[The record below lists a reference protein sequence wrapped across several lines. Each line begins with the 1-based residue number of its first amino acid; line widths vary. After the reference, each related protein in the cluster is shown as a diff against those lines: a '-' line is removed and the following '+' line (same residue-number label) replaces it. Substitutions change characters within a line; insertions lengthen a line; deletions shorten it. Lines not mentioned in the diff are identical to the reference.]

1 MAALLARLGLATQQ
15 APLALSSFGSR
26 PAAPRPAQPQPPAQ
40 LRAHSERGGHAR
52 RECRRARG
60 PRALAAAAAAGQQQ
74 PHVCPRYDV
83 IGLGQAMV
91 DVAATVD
98 DSFLDRLGVHKG
110 ERRRAA
116 WPLKLA
122 LLGAL
127 SA

>member
-26 PAAPRPAQPQPPAQ
+26 PAAPRPGQPQPPAQ
-40 LRAHSERGGHAR
+40 LRAHSKRGCHAR
-52 RECRRARG
+52 RKCRRARWL
-60 PRALAAAAAAGQQQ
+60 RALAAAEAGQQ
-74 PHVCPRYDV
+74 PHVCPCYDV

-110 ERRRAA
+110 ERRRAPWA
-116 WPLKLA
+116 RSQARPV
-122 LLGAL
+122 GH
-127 SA
+127 